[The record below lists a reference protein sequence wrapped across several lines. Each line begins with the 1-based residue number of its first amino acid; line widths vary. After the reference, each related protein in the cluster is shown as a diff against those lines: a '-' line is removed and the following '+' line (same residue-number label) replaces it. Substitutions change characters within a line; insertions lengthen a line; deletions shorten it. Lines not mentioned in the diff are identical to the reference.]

1 MNTTYTIARYEQL
14 NNVEFLVAFNI
25 KTEDVFVFYIES
37 ILPLSLIN
45 MKTPEEVCQ
54 LAFTNVRS
62 QINEII
68 FKLRS
73 ENSSVIGSEFLPKY

>member
-1 MNTTYTIARYEQL
+1 MNITYKIARYEQL

-25 KTEDVFVFYIES
+25 KAEDVSVFYIES

-54 LAFTNVRS
+54 LAFTNIRS

-73 ENSSVIGSEFLPKY
+73 ENSSVIGSEFMPKY

>member
-1 MNTTYTIARYEQL
+1 MNITYKIARYEQL

-25 KTEDVFVFYIES
+25 KAEDVSVFYIES

-73 ENSSVIGSEFLPKY
+73 ENSSVIGSEFMPKY

>member
-1 MNTTYTIARYEQL
+1 MNITYTIARYEQL
-14 NNVEFLVAFNI
+14 NNVEFLVAFNV
-25 KTEDVFVFYIES
+25 KAEDIFVFYIES

-45 MKTPEEVCQ
+45 MKTPAEICQ

-73 ENSSVIGSEFLPKY
+73 ENSSVIGSEFVPKY

>member
-1 MNTTYTIARYEQL
+1 MNITYKIARYEQL

-25 KTEDVFVFYIES
+25 KAEDVSVFYIES

-54 LAFTNVRS
+54 LAFTNIRS

-73 ENSSVIGSEFLPKY
+73 ENSSVIGSEFVPKY